1 MPFSIAFFKQPF
13 LYLHNYKRMQKRLLL
28 NQKHLNV
35 TIARLCHQLIENH
48 DQFDN
53 TVLLG
58 LQPRGI
64 YLAERIKSKLEGILG
79 KKVPLGYLDITFYRD
94 DFRRRD
100 ELLKPNETKIPFIIE
115 NKKVVLVDDVLYT
128 GRTVKSALDAM
139 NAFGRPRKV
148 EFLTLIDRIY
158 SRHIPVQ
165 ATYVGKYVNTVLSQ
179 KVLVELTE
187 QGKKEDIIWL
197 VDNPEA

>member
-1 MPFSIAFFKQPF
+1 
-13 LYLHNYKRMQKRLLL
+13 MQKRLLL
-28 NQKHLNV
+28 NQNHLSI
-35 TIARLCHQLIENH
+35 TISRLCHQLIENH
-48 DQFDN
+48 NNFED

-64 YLAERIKSKLEGILG
+64 YVAERIKSALKKEGG
-79 KKVPLGYLDITFYRD
+79 VDVPLGYLDITFYRD

-100 ELLKPNETKIPFIIE
+100 ELLSPNETKIPFIIE
-115 NKKVVLVDDVLYT
+115 NKRVVLIDDVLHT

-139 NAFGRPRKV
+139 NAFGRPKEV

-158 SRHIPVQ
+158 NRHIPIE
-165 ATYVGKYVNTVLSQ
+165 ASYVGKYVNTVLSQ

-187 QGKKEDIIWL
+187 QGKKEDSIWL
-197 VDNPEA
+197 IEKPEQ